1 MAEPDIRANLI
12 KLKREIEATI
22 AAIDVE
28 LSASRPALK
37 LLVPRNDIS
46 RRCFLTGNKDVLV
59 FIQTLIEKIF
69 YIKPEPDEDEE
80 NLEYFN
86 DQLEKSITLIG
97 ENISN
102 VKSLHP
108 AIGIP
113 EVTNEQYIQM
123 TGRQEMF
130 NHFKDILKD
139 FGL

>member
-22 AAIDVE
+22 AEIDAE
-28 LSASRPALK
+28 LSAGRPSLK
-37 LLVPRNDIS
+37 LLVPRDDIS
-46 RRCFLTGNKDVLV
+46 KRCILIGNKDVLV
-59 FIQTLIEKIF
+59 FIQTLLEKIF
-69 YIKPEPDEDEE
+69 YIKPEPDEDEA
-80 NLEYFN
+80 NLEYFK
-86 DQLEKSITLIG
+86 DQLEKSITLISD
-97 ENISN
+97 NVRN

-113 EVTNEQYIQM
+113 EITNEQYTQM

-130 NHFKDILKD
+130 GHFKDMLQN